1 MPISL
6 INIYAKILSKML
18 ANIIQQ
24 HIKRII
30 HHNQVDFIPGT
41 QGFFNTYKSFDMIH
55 FVNKLKNKK
64 HMIISLDAEK
74 SAFDKTEH

>member
-1 MPISL
+1 
-6 INIYAKILSKML
+6 
-18 ANIIQQ
+18 
-24 HIKRII
+24 
-30 HHNQVDFIPGT
+30 
-41 QGFFNTYKSFDMIH
+41 MIH